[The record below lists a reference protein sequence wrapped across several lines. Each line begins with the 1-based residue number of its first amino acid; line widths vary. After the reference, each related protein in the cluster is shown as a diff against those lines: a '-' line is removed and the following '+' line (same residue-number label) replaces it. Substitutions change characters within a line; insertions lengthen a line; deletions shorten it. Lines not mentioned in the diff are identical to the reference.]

1 MIVAIGTGLFA
12 TNNFIH
18 MIWKLN
24 LLVIRKMSQKGLSL
38 SRQKEKEKMLS
49 VLEIKR
55 KLPKLFVEKLYEN
68 YTPLTIDKILAGM
81 AGDRNTTLRVNNI
94 KSNIQEVMK
103 RLKEN
108 GIKFERVPWYIDAL
122 VIKNVKEK
130 QIQDLKMYEAGEI
143 YLQSLSSMV
152 PPLVLN
158 PKLNEK
164 VLDLTAAPGSKTTQM
179 AAMMQNKGYILA
191 NELDALRC
199 ERLKYNVEKQ
209 GATII
214 EINNGRGEVIGK
226 KYEGYFD
233 KVLLDAPCSG
243 EGRFLANDA
252 KTYRNWSEKTVK
264 ELAKLQK
271 KLLKSAYQALKHGGE
286 LVYSTCTLNREENE
300 EILEWAI
307 SELEGLRLKNINLDI
322 KNTVKGISDNKEI
335 EKAIK
340 ILPSKDNE
348 GFFVAKFIL
357 ERK

>member
-1 MIVAIGTGLFA
+1 MIVPIA
-12 TNNFIH
+12 T
-18 MIWKLN
+18 
-24 LLVIRKMSQKGLSL
+24 KG
-38 SRQKEKEKMLS
+38 EKE
-49 VLEIKR
+49 
-55 KLPKLFVEKLYEN
+55 
-68 YTPLTIDKILAGM
+68 
-81 AGDRNTTLRVNNI
+81 
-94 KSNIQEVMK
+94 
-103 RLKEN
+103 
-108 GIKFERVPWYIDAL
+108 DAL

-158 PKLNEK
+158 PKPNEK